1 MTEIRKVPLKE
12 VLMGKLEHGGDLL
25 EQLNRICGEQKITL
39 GRVEAMGAVKEAR
52 LGFYNQR
59 KREYEFTNIYK
70 PLEITSLVG
79 NVSLKEGQPFVHAHI
94 TLADENNQVFGGHLM
109 EGTIVF
115 ACEFIIEAFDGPPL
129 ERGFDETTGLPLW
142 DMVTKRR
149 K

>member
-70 PLEITSLVG
+70 PLEVLWEMFPSRRGNLLCTRTSHWQMKTTRFSVG
-79 NVSLKEGQPFVHAHI
+79 I
-94 TLADENNQVFGGHLM
+94 
-109 EGTIVF
+109 
-115 ACEFIIEAFDGPPL
+115 
-129 ERGFDETTGLPLW
+129 
-142 DMVTKRR
+142 
-149 K
+149 